1 MGSDKGGSADSSGM
15 MEAMASANAA
25 NQAYALGEQ
34 QLQWT
39 QQVWNQEQPLQDE
52 AEQQQIAL
60 AKEQQTSLE
69 QSQAESQA
77 QWEQYQQY
85 YAPLE
90 STFVNQAENWASP
103 QAMATARAQAMADVG
118 EKGMQGVNTAA
129 ETLRSYGINPG
140 SARYASLY
148 TGSQPMIG
156 ASEAAAGTTA
166 AQNLRAQQMELESN
180 AINTGRG
187 LVNATGSLTQ
197 AGTGAGSAGASAAGG
212 AASGASTNLSTGSQ
226 AMTAPS
232 QWFNAGT
239 NAMNSYVG
247 AVNGYNN
254 SQASFNEAGAS
265 EMGGIGSALGTVAGL
280 FKVAK
285 GGSINR
291 YEGGGPAIPGI
302 PGMASYQMTPDQG
315 GGATGI
321 PSSPMQPRQMYGGGG
336 DAGATPGGTVPIH
349 ASPSHGVATD
359 DVPAMLTAHE
369 FVIPKDVAVWKG
381 HQYFAGQIDK
391 ARQEQQKF
399 AGRDDVGGEPTSA
412 IPQHPTFVSRPM
424 HAHAMGGAIPG
435 YPG

>member
-1 MGSDKGGSADSSGM
+1 MGSDKGGSANDSGM
-15 MEAMASANAA
+15 MAAMASAQAA
-25 NQAYALGEQ
+25 QQAYALGEQ

-39 QQVWNQEQPLQDE
+39 QQVWNQEQPLMNE
-52 AEQQQIAL
+52 SEQQQIEL
-60 AKEQQTSLE
+60 AKLQQKSLE

-77 QWEQYQQY
+77 QWQQYQQY

-90 STFVNQAENWASP
+90 ANFVEQAQNWASP
-103 QAMATARAQAMADVG
+103 QAMAQARGEAMADVG

-140 SARYASLY
+140 SSRYASLY
-148 TGSQPMIG
+148 TGAQPMIA

-166 AQNLRAQQMELESN
+166 AQNLRGQQMELESN

-197 AGTGAGSAGASAAGG
+197 AGTGAGSAGAG
-212 AASGASTNLSTGSQ
+212 AASGAGSTAQGNLSTGSQ

-247 AVNGYNN
+247 AVNGYNQ
-254 SQASFNEAGAS
+254 SQADFAQAGAG
-265 EMGGIGSALGTVAGL
+265 EMGGLGSALGSVLGM
-280 FKVAK
+280 FKF
-285 GGSINR
+285 
-291 YEGGGPAIPGI
+291 EGGGPALPGI
-302 PGMASYQMTPDQG
+302 PGMPSYQTTPDQG

-321 PSSPMQPRQMYGGGG
+321 PSAPMMPRQMYNGGG

-349 ASPSHGVATD
+349 SSPSMGAATD

-381 HQYFAGQIDK
+381 HEYFAKQIDA
-391 ARQEQQKF
+391 ARRQQNQF
-399 AGRDDVGGEPTSA
+399 SNRDDIGGEPTAA
-412 IPQHPTFVSRPM
+412 IPQHPTFVSRP
-424 HAHAMGGAIPG
+424 AHAMGGAIPA
-435 YPG
+435 YPA

>member
-1 MGSDKGGSADSSGM
+1 MGGGGKGGSADQSGM
-15 MEAMASANAA
+15 MQAMASAQAA
-25 NQAYALGEQ
+25 QQAYALGEQ

-39 QQVWNQEQPLQDE
+39 QQVWNQEQPLMDQS
-52 AEQQQIAL
+52 EQQQIAL
-60 AKEQQTSLE
+60 AKEQQKSLE

-77 QWEQYQQY
+77 QWQQYQQY

-90 STFVNQAENWASP
+90 ATFVNQAQNWASP

-118 EKGMQGVNTAA
+118 EQGMAGVNTAG

-140 SARYASLY
+140 SPRYASLY
-148 TGSQPMIG
+148 TSAQPMIG

-197 AGTGAGSAGASAAGG
+197 AGTGAGSAGAGAAAGAG
-212 AASGASTNLSTGSQ
+212 NTASTNLSTGSQ

-247 AVNGYNN
+247 AVNGYNQ
-254 SQASFNEAGAS
+254 SQAAFNEANAG
-265 EMGGIGSALGTVAGL
+265 EMGGLGSAFGSVLGLGL
-280 FKVAK
+280 MHIAK
-285 GGSINR
+285 GGSVG
-291 YEGGGPAIPGI
+291 YADGGPALP
-302 PGMASYQMTPDQG
+302 PVPSYQTTPDQG

-321 PSSPMQPRQMYGGGG
+321 PSSPMMPRQVYAGGG

-349 ASPSHGVATD
+349 ASPSYGAATD

-369 FVIPKDVAVWKG
+369 FVIPKDVAVWVG
-381 HQYFAGQIDK
+381 HKALAGQIDK
-391 ARQEQQKF
+391 ARQEQQTF
-399 AGRDDVGGEPTSA
+399 AGRNDVGGEPTSA
-412 IPQHPTFVSRPM
+412 IPQQPTFVSRP
-424 HAHAMGGAIPG
+424 AHAMGGAIPS